1 MELQKREKI
10 LFTKSDIAAMLNTSR
25 GVLRI
30 ACESLGVQG
39 VDWKSKTQ
47 RFTDDQVFQIIKTL
61 RRRLTDAEIDAMIRQ
76 NAGF

>member
-1 MELQKREKI
+1 
-10 LFTKSDIAAMLNTSR
+10 MLNTSR